1 MADYYSKSEL
11 FMEPKTQQYG
21 NHMVMTNVH
30 KSVKTKLI
38 SIDTKFR
45 DDYDYIQPANIQ
57 IANLQPTNLQIV
69 LPEIVNDVHSIRVT
83 NMEIPMSFYN
93 ISATLGNNYFKII
106 NSGTTTIITLD
117 DNNYDAATLQAEIN
131 AKIILAGLSYTV
143 TANGRTSIVSTTTNV
158 TIVFDIDKF
167 GNSDKFNFKHK
178 LGWILGFRK
187 QTYDITAIKTT
198 AECMLDLSGPRYLYL
213 AIDEFSKGNQNSFVS
228 PLSSSFINK
237 NIIARISLD
246 KSQYGYGSILPANTY
261 NGLLATD
268 KRCYTGKID
277 LQKMQIQLLNE
288 TGIPMNLN
296 GYDFSFCLEAVCE

>member
-1 MADYYSKSEL
+1 MTDYYNKSDL

-30 KSVKTKLI
+30 KSTKIKHI

-45 DDYDYIQPANIQ
+45 DDYDYTQPA
-57 IANLQPTNLQIV
+57 NLQIV

-93 ISATLGNNYFKII
+93 ISATLGNNYFKIT
-106 NSGTTTIITLD
+106 NGANTEIIKID
-117 DNNYDAATLQAEIN
+117 DNNYDAATLQVEIN
-131 AKIILAGLSYTV
+131 DKLT
-143 TANGRTSIVSTTTNV
+143 TASTHGQELVFTINNMGKTNISTTSDN
-158 TIVFDIDKF
+158 TITIDFDVDKS

-178 LGWILGFRK
+178 LGWLLGFRK
-187 QTYDITAIKTT
+187 TSYDIVNGTNTVS
-198 AECMLDLSGPRYLYL
+198 ECILDLSGPRYLYL

-228 PLSSSFINK
+228 PLSSSLINK

-268 KRCYTGKID
+268 KRCYTGKVN
-277 LQKMQIQLLNE
+277 LQKFQIQLLNE